1 MNTTSKIFN
10 DLLQGFGN
18 TVLLFAVTLVLSIPL
33 GLLIAFGSMSKFKP
47 LKGFTKCFVWIIRGT
62 PLMLQ
67 ILLVSFIPF
76 YVFGI
81 MNKDFAG
88 FFGMDTS
95 SLLFLFVVIA
105 FTINYAC
112 YFSEIFRG
120 GIESVQKGQYEAA
133 QVLGMTKSQVFFK
146 VILMQVFK
154 KVLAPTSNEVITLV
168 KDTALAQIL
177 GVVDLLSAANHAVNT
192 YVVLTPLIYAAVFYL
207 IFNGLLTLL
216 FGFLERKMNFYK
228 E

>member
-1 MNTTSKIFN
+1 MNTEKIF
-10 DLLQGFGN
+10 LELFQGFGN

-33 GLLIAFGSMSKFKP
+33 GLIIAFGSMSKFKP
-47 LKGFTKCFVWIIRGT
+47 IKYLSKGFVWIIRGT

-67 ILLVSFIPF
+67 VLLVSFVPR
-76 YVFGI
+76 YVFGVY
-81 MNKDFAG
+81 NKDFAS
-88 FFGMDTS
+88 FFGINIST
-95 SLLFLFVVIA
+95 LLFVFVVIA

-120 GIESVQKGQYEAA
+120 GIEGVSKGQNEAG
-133 QVLGMTKSQVFFK
+133 QVLGMTKKQIFFK
-146 VILMQVFK
+146 IILFQVFK
-154 KVLAPTSNEVITLV
+154 KVLAPVSNEVITLV

-177 GVVDLLSAANHAVNT
+177 GVIDLLNAANHAVNT
-192 YVVLTPLIYAAVFYL
+192 YVVLTPLVYAAIFYL

-216 FGFLERKMNFYK
+216 FGFLEKKMSFYK

>member
-1 MNTTSKIFN
+1 MNTAKIFSE
-10 DLLQGFGN
+10 LFQGFGN

-47 LKGFTKCFVWIIRGT
+47 LKYVTKGFIWIIRGT

-67 ILLVSFIPF
+67 ILLVSFIPR
-76 YVFGI
+76 YVFGVL
-81 MNKDFAG
+81 NKEFAG
-88 FFGMDTS
+88 FFGMSIST
-95 SLLFLFVVIA
+95 LLFVFVAVA

-120 GIESVQKGQYEAA
+120 GIESISKGQYEAGE
-133 QVLGMTKSQVFFK
+133 VLGMTKRQIFFK

-177 GVVDLLSAANHAVNT
+177 GVIDLLNAANHAVNT
-192 YVVLTPLIYAAVFYL
+192 YVVLTPLVYAAIFYL
-207 IFNGLLTLL
+207 LFNGILTLL
-216 FGFLERKMNFYK
+216 FGYLERKMAFYK